1 MRKYTV
7 ETYTDGID
15 FEVVRW
21 DLLGNGVYSG
31 EPVFKTSSLEEAETM
46 CDEFTIG
53 EMAEYYYS
61 EPESEFDCV

>member
-21 DLLGNGVYSG
+21 DLITNGVYNG
-31 EPVFKTSSLEEAETM
+31 TVVFKTSSSEEAETM
-46 CDEFTIG
+46 CEEFIIS
-53 EMAEYYYS
+53 EMVEYYHA
-61 EPESEFDCV
+61 EPEFDYV

>member
-21 DLLGNGVYSG
+21 DLLTNGVYSG
-31 EPVFKTSSLEEAETM
+31 TVVFKTSSSEEAETM
-46 CDEFTIG
+46 CEEFIIG
-53 EMAEYYYS
+53 EMAEYYHA
-61 EPESEFDCV
+61 EPEFDYV